1 MFFLNFIT
9 KIYFFKMVGIEPS
22 SEFTCSNS
30 SDSMFDTITALEL
43 CQNELKKQQEECK
56 EMEKDL
62 LEIGGYL
69 KTYCKNAIE
78 IWTSEMTDNCY
89 KITKCC
95 LSEKESEDTFSKI
108 NELYCRI
115 QDCKQKEI
123 VVNRIIEKYNKD

>member
-1 MFFLNFIT
+1 
-9 KIYFFKMVGIEPS
+9 MVNIEPE
-22 SEFTCSNS
+22 SEFTCSNNTDILIMDCANS
-30 SDSMFDTITALEL
+30 LDQ
-43 CQNELKKQQEECK
+43 CQEELKKQKKECEE
-56 EMEKDL
+56 MRKDL
-62 LEIGGYL
+62 LEIGEFL
-69 KTYCKNAIE
+69 QTYCKNAIE